1 MSEEN
6 NVKGTLVKGP
16 AVINTPFT
24 CIEVE
29 RIATMAAQS
38 AAVHLV
44 KAKSG
49 VHRIQPFDSPFG
61 PSDDPSRVSS
71 ILSFDPSDDPAV
83 RQRNPLSSERWALR
97 VHSHTAAL
105 CAGPCTLAGFPQV
118 TLLCLASA
126 P

>member
-1 MSEEN
+1 
-6 NVKGTLVKGP
+6 
-16 AVINTPFT
+16 
-24 CIEVE
+24 
-29 RIATMAAQS
+29 MAAQC
-38 AAVHLV
+38 AAVHNHQV
-44 KAKSG
+44 KKAKSG

-105 CAGPCTLAGFPQV
+105 CAGPCTLAG
-118 TLLCLASA
+118 CLASA

>member
-1 MSEEN
+1 M
-6 NVKGTLVKGP
+6 
-16 AVINTPFT
+16 
-24 CIEVE
+24 E
-29 RIATMAAQS
+29 RIATMAAHS

-118 TLLCLASA
+118 TFLCLASA